1 MCVFES
7 HLIFDIDES
16 QLTSFYLRLGFKQG
30 VHRLR
35 RRSVGG
41 LREDPVRGKLGR
53 VLDAVRGLVRRAL
66 LCQGG
71 HSQDR
76 MGPGAAGGREISSEL
91 AKRPR
96 GRDARGQGHPCHAPV
111 RRPGEDRQ
119 KGRRPGGAIRLGG
132 RPRALVDVEG
142 RDIGRQGAGHE
153 APRARHRGH
162 VRPRRERG
170 PEPRHAD
177 DRVRDLHGPLRH
189 PVRGVHRRRAD
200 AGARG
205 GAGSGAR
212 LRAPAP
218 RSPEPRRVNRHQAAR
233 LDGSVHSMIRGL
245 LPPS

>member
-1 MCVFES
+1 
-7 HLIFDIDES
+7 
-16 QLTSFYLRLGFKQG
+16 
-30 VHRLR
+30 
-35 RRSVGG
+35 
-41 LREDPVRGKLGR
+41 
-53 VLDAVRGLVRRAL
+53 
-66 LCQGG
+66 
-71 HSQDR
+71 

-132 RPRALVDVEG
+132 RPRALGDVEG
-142 RDIGRQGAGHE
+142 RDTGCQGAGHE

-200 AGARG
+200 ARARG

-218 RSPEPRRVNRHQAAR
+218 GAPEGQPRHRRQAPWLHGPPPGRDRGHLRSSDAAVRRLGVDVEAHVREPRGVRSTARSFGQRRLSQVESARRPRCSVGCIQDVQAR
-233 LDGSVHSMIRGL
+233 
-245 LPPS
+245 